1 LQPNKPNIH
10 RKFILIKKPKQKK
23 ITKKTKTKNLTYF
36 VKAIMIDERRRIFGT
51 NLVLMQ
57 RRKENGAGTAL
68 KKLMK

>member
-1 LQPNKPNIH
+1 
-10 RKFILIKKPKQKK
+10 
-23 ITKKTKTKNLTYF
+23 
-36 VKAIMIDERRRIFGT
+36 VKAITIDERRRIFGT

>member
-1 LQPNKPNIH
+1 LQPNKPNIQ

-57 RRKENGAGTAL
+57 RRKENGAGTVL

>member
-1 LQPNKPNIH
+1 LQPNKPNTH
-10 RKFILIKKPKQKK
+10 RKFILSKKPKQKK
-23 ITKKTKTKNLTYF
+23 ITKKKTKNLTYF
-36 VKAIMIDERRRIFGT
+36 VKAITIDERRRIFGT